1 MDFARKKAILGCHGM
16 VKTYVTFKFNELI
29 FDSVFLS
36 NLFSIQSH
44 MDRLFYYYEI
54 YSEEFGYK
62 KNTMTGIYSL
72 MTFTLHGVFI
82 H

>member
-1 MDFARKKAILGCHGM
+1 MDFSRKKAILGCHGM
-16 VKTYVTFKFNELI
+16 VKTYVTLKFNELI

-36 NLFSIQSH
+36 NLSSTPAVWIG
-44 MDRLFYYYEI
+44 YYYGI
-54 YSEEFGYK
+54 HLEELKCK
-62 KNTMTGIYSL
+62 KNTRTGIYSL